1 MRRCIKEKADK
12 KKMKNET
19 MNFKNYV
26 LTNFLKPIIHEEFCL
41 YCLRLMFEVN
51 LIELFLFFSSFFNY
65 NIMFSISTVL
75 FRP

>member
-1 MRRCIKEKADK
+1 MRRCIKEKAGK

-26 LTNFLKPIIHEEFCL
+26 LTNFLKPIIHEEFRL